1 MGSMGLQEVTGGY
14 KGYAGLK
21 EVQGITGG
29 YKGLQM
35 ITRGYRDLERFT
47 RGCRKTLFYLQR
59 PQIRFLAL
67 FCKTIKVEEISNF

>member
-1 MGSMGLQEVTGGY
+1 MGSRGLQEVTGGY
-14 KGYAGLK
+14 KGYAGLN

-47 RGCRKTLFYLQR
+47 RGCRKTFFYLQR
-59 PQIRFLAL
+59 PQILFLAL

>member
-35 ITRGYRDLERFT
+35 ITRGYRDL
-47 RGCRKTLFYLQR
+47 
-59 PQIRFLAL
+59 
-67 FCKTIKVEEISNF
+67 